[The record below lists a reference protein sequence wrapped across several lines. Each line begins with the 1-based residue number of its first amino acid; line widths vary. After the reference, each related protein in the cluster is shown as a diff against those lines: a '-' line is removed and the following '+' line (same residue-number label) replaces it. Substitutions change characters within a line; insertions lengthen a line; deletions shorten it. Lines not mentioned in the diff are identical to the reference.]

1 MVFWAALKEVCFIY
15 TPSLILPELMC
26 MLVQVVLCPV
36 SHNIAALNGY
46 GGCYSGPLDSPFQ
59 APHVECRAL
68 SFGVETLLEYE
79 LCMFCNDNDTPEERE
94 CMSRM
99 ISQMYL

>member
-94 CMSRM
+94 CMSRV